1 MKYKG
6 AVAAGHAETVKVA
19 EQVLRDGGNAFDAVV
34 AGHFVACV
42 VEPVLASLGG
52 GGYLTFRDSRGTS
65 GVYDFFVQTPRHKP
79 AIDELDFYPIQADFG
94 TASQEFHI
102 GRASVATP
110 GSLKGMF
117 AIQREQGS
125 MPMSRLV
132 EPAIALAKDG
142 VALNAF
148 QAYILDIVK
157 PIYRVDKQSRDA
169 FVTDAGDIKKVG
181 ERYYKPGFAQVLDA
195 LVHEGEDLFYR
206 GEIAQLIATVTE
218 DGGCLRRE
226 DLERYELIRRRPLI
240 SDYASH
246 RIITNPLPSSGGA
259 LIHFALQLL
268 SAYRPG
274 QYRRGSYEQLSML
287 AATMKATNRARLEV
301 AVSNSDSIND
311 GISALLDKEF
321 LAQFLSDLKN
331 RAQAL
336 RGTTHISVVDAK
348 GNAAAM
354 TVSNGEG
361 CGHMVPGTGI
371 MLNNMLGEEDLNPQG
386 FHRWQTNQRMTSMM
400 SPTLIQDNAGNVTA
414 LGSGGS
420 NRIRTTILQLLV
432 NRLDFGMSL
441 EEAII
446 QPRIHL
452 EGETLNIEGGI
463 REDVV
468 QQLMREY
475 PDHVLWPEHNLFF
488 GGAHA
493 VAQTEKGFE
502 AFGDP
507 RRGGEAVII

>member
-1 MKYKG
+1 
-6 AVAAGHAETVKVA
+6 
-19 EQVLRDGGNAFDAVV
+19 
-34 AGHFVACV
+34 
-42 VEPVLASLGG
+42 
-52 GGYLTFRDSRGTS
+52 
-65 GVYDFFVQTPRHKP
+65 
-79 AIDELDFYPIQADFG
+79 
-94 TASQEFHI
+94 
-102 GRASVATP
+102 
-110 GSLKGMF
+110 
-117 AIQREQGS
+117 
-125 MPMSRLV
+125 
-132 EPAIALAKDG
+132 
-142 VALNAF
+142 
-148 QAYILDIVK
+148 ILDIVK
-157 PIYRVDKQSRDA
+157 PIYRVDKQSRDT
-169 FVTDAGDIKKVG
+169 FTTDAGDIKKFG
-181 ERYYKPGFAQVLDA
+181 ERYNKPGLAQVLDA
-195 LVHEGEDLFYR
+195 LAHEGEDLFYR
-206 GEIAQLIATVTE
+206 GEVAQLIAAVTE
-218 DGGCLRRE
+218 DGGCLQRE
-226 DLERYELIRRRPLI
+226 DLEQYELVRRRPLI

-246 RIITNPLPSSGGA
+246 RIMTNPLPSSGGA

-287 AATMKATNRARLEV
+287 AATMKATNRARLET
-301 AVSNSDSIND
+301 AVLKNELNGD
-311 GISALLDKEF
+311 GMSALLDKEF
-321 LAQFLSDLKN
+321 LAQFLSELKN
-331 RAQAL
+331 RVQAL
-336 RGTTHISVVDAK
+336 RGTTHISVVDAQ

-371 MLNNMLGEEDLNPQG
+371 MLNNMLGEEDLNPRG

-400 SPTLIQDNAGNVTA
+400 APTLIQDKTGNVTA

-452 EGETLNIEGGI
+452 EGEMLNIEGGI

-468 QQLMREY
+468 QKLIREY

-493 VAQTEKGFE
+493 VAQTVKGFE

-507 RRGGEAVII
+507 RRGGCAVVL